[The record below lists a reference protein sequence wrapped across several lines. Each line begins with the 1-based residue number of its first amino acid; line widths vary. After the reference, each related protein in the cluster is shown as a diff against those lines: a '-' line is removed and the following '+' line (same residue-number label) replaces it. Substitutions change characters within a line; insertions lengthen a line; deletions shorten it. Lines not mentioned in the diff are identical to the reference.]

1 VDHDYKVLCVHV
13 LRVIDGS
20 TFNASPGTN
29 MRVQILFFGGERQRR
44 IVPLS

>member
-20 TFNASPGTN
+20 TFNASPNASPKRT
-29 MRVQILFFGGERQRR
+29 
-44 IVPLS
+44 VPNTVYYVL